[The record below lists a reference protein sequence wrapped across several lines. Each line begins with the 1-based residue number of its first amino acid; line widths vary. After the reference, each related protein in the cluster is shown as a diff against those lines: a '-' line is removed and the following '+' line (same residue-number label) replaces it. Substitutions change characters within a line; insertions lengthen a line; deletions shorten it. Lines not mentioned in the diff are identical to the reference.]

1 MRSLRMRSLIMVCLM
16 AVLLVGMSLESRAD
30 IINGYF
36 SQGFASSGEA
46 GWFADQTTGE
56 EVDDTSYVKIEEG
69 QAVLS
74 TPGVA
79 SNVDMISLW
88 QWFEVPKLA
97 TTISFDVFFS
107 NTPDSEC
114 SDDTD
119 DSFPNYF
126 QASYV
131 DDNLDEY
138 YAFFMGVDENGFY
151 AEGFNLLLTPS
162 PLVALEN
169 NWFRY
174 TTSITNL
181 VGRSGTLY
189 FDLLDMDEDCYSTAK
204 IDNVTI
210 TSAPVPEPSTLL
222 LMGCGFVGLA
232 GVFRKKIK
240 KGLKAV

>member
-1 MRSLRMRSLIMVCLM
+1 MVCLM

-30 IINGYF
+30 LINGKF
-36 SQGFASSGEA
+36 DHNLSG
-46 GWFADQTTGE
+46 WTADEDGSNTTSN
-56 EVDDTSYVKIEEG
+56 VVINSNN

-74 TPGVA
+74 TAGFLTGPYLV
-79 SNVDMISLW
+79 SLW
-88 QWFEVPKLA
+88 QSFVVPDLA
-97 TTISFDVFFS
+97 TTLSFDINFS
-107 NTPDSEC
+107 NTSIDFVLDST
-114 SDDTD
+114 SG
-119 DSFPNYF
+119 SFPDFF

-131 DDNLDEY
+131 DDSDGY
-138 YAFFMGVDENGFY
+138 DAFFMGVDKNGFY
-151 AEGFNLLLTPS
+151 DEDFNPLLTPS